1 MDTSRQKQSARVK
14 ALLLGATFLSGAI
27 ATEAH
32 AQTTGQT
39 SGEVEEVVVTGYR
52 RSLQQ
57 STEAKR
63 ESTII
68 QDSIF
73 AEDIG
78 KFPDTNLA
86 ESLNR
91 VPGVQLSREVT
102 GEGLQI
108 AIRGLGTNFTK
119 VLLNGN
125 QIAVAS
131 TGRLDAQSQ
140 NREVDLDMFPTELFS
155 RLDVNKTPTASM
167 LEGGVSGT
175 VNMRSARPFDY
186 NGRQLT
192 YSLQGSY
199 NTLAEKW
206 GPRGSILASE
216 TFDTGMGEF
225 GVLLGFAGARTHVKT
240 EGFESIGWSNA
251 NISCTGCNI
260 YGGNNFNFAS
270 TVPAG
275 VTLPGRPVGSPLTNA
290 DLLALNPG
298 LTLQQLSDAMI
309 PRLGRPA
316 YTDGQRDRY
325 SGLISLEYRPTENLN
340 FYFDTLLGRG
350 IRKFDRV
357 DINWVGRNSNFMVP
371 TGLQVDENF
380 VVTEG
385 TFLNSQFFLEARP
398 YHEKVNFF
406 NLNPGFTYRYN
417 DFLRFDGQFNM
428 SKSQF
433 LRESPTILFNT
444 PLGQGI
450 DVEYSNPGEPFPDIA
465 TNANL
470 NDPNLGWTWAGGGRV
485 NIQNERRVTKTKAA
499 HFNVL
504 FGEEDGVNVRG
515 GVAWDQASRSIIA
528 QDNTARWQQLVCGG
542 GGTFQ
547 PVPAPQPPCNGQA
560 GSAVPS
566 SAIGSYLRPGPY
578 GFVAVDYDRF
588 FGATNYSELAS
599 TAPFSASANTGTRS
613 GIIQEE
619 TLGAFVELN
628 GRADLGPWELRFNG
642 GVRYVSTDQDITG
655 PVTFTIGNTQT
666 TEFQRRDSRYDAY
679 LPSFNAVLKVRDDVN
694 LRLSASR
701 TLTRPNPADML
712 PGTSFS
718 DPSAQEATQGNPN
731 LTPFFSNN
739 FDIGA
744 EWYTGAEGYIG
755 IVGFNKQITGWTQNG
770 TNTIP
775 FSELGI
781 PFDALTPL
789 QQTAI
794 NNRGGPNAATVTVRQ
809 QVNVGGTLT
818 IRGFEVNW
826 VQPLSFLL
834 DGLGFQANYTRI
846 YQSASGAGAP
856 PVAVG
861 VSPYTYNITGY
872 YDHGPASIRVSYV
885 YNAKQIGSP
894 GPENGINLPNP
905 DGGPAI
911 PGRFQNDAYGQWDLS
926 AGYELEWLPT
936 SPRLTLDVIN
946 ITKEDQRTAFV
957 WPNATQSFYS
967 GSRTFLIGIRG
978 QF

>member
-1 MDTSRQKQSARVK
+1 MKTARRTPHACVK
-14 ALLLGATFLSGAI
+14 AALLGATFLTGAVS
-27 ATEAH
+27 TEAS
-32 AQTTGQT
+32 AQ
-39 SGEVEEVVVTGYR
+39 SSEVEEVVVTGYR
-52 RSLQQ
+52 ASLQQ

-63 ESTII
+63 EATII

-119 VLLNGN
+119 ILLNGN

-140 NREVDLDMFPTELFS
+140 NREVDLDMFPTELFT

-175 VNMRSARPFDY
+175 VNMRSARPFDFE
-186 NGRQLT
+186 GRQFT

-199 NTLAEKW
+199 NSLAEKW
-206 GPRGSILASE
+206 GPRGSLLASQ
-216 TFDTGMGEF
+216 TFDTGMGEL
-225 GVLLGFAGARTHVKT
+225 GVLVGFAGARTHIQT

-251 NISCTGCNI
+251 NLTCAGCNI
-260 YGGNNFNFAS
+260 YGGNNFNFAT

-275 VTLPGRPVGSPLTNA
+275 VSLAGRPVGSPLTNA
-290 DLLALNPG
+290 DLLTLNPG

-325 SGLISLEYRPTENLN
+325 SGLISVEFKPTENLN
-340 FYFDTLLGRG
+340 LYFDTLLGRG

-371 TGLQVDENF
+371 VGLQVDENF

-385 TFLNSQFFLEARP
+385 QFLNAQFFLEARP

-417 DFLRFDGQFNM
+417 DFVRFDGQFNL

-433 LRESPTILFNT
+433 LRESPTILFNS

-450 DVEYSNPGEPFPDIA
+450 NVDYSNPGKPFPEIV
-465 TNANL
+465 TNADL
-470 NDPNLGWTWAGGGRV
+470 NNPNLGWTWAGGGRV

-499 HFNVL
+499 HLDAL
-504 FGEEDGVNVRG
+504 FGDEAGVNVRA
-515 GVAWDQASRSIIA
+515 GVAWDFASRSIMA
-528 QDNTARWQQLVCGG
+528 QDNTARWQQFVCGG

-547 PVPAPQPPCNGQA
+547 PAPAPQPPCNGQA
-560 GSAVPS
+560 GSAIPN
-566 SAIGSYLRPGPY
+566 SALGGYLRQGPH

-588 FGATNYSELAS
+588 FADTNYSQFAS

-613 GIIQEE
+613 GVIEEE
-619 TLGAFVELN
+619 TLGAYVELN

-655 PVTFTIGNTQT
+655 PVTFTINNVQT

-679 LPSFNAVLKVRDDVN
+679 LPSLNAVLRVRDDVN

-718 DPSAQEATQGNPN
+718 DPSAQEATQGNPA

-744 EWYTGAEGYIG
+744 EWYTGGEGYIG

-770 TNTIP
+770 ANTIP
-775 FSELGI
+775 FSQLGI
-781 PFDALTPL
+781 PFEALTPL

-794 NNRGGPNAATVTVRQ
+794 NNRGGPNTATVTVRQ

-818 IRGFEVNW
+818 IRGYEANW

-856 PVAVG
+856 PIAVG

-872 YDHGPASIRVSYV
+872 YDRGPASLRVSYV
-885 YNAKQIGSP
+885 YNAEQVGSP

-905 DGGPAI
+905 DGGAPIPA
-911 PGRFQNDAYGQWDLS
+911 RFRNDAFGQWDLS
-926 AGYELEWLPT
+926 ASYEFENLPT
-936 SPRLTLDVIN
+936 SPRLTLDLIN
-946 ITKEDQRTAFV
+946 ITKEDQRQTFV
-957 WPNATQSFYS
+957 WPNATQTFYR
-967 GSRTFLIGIRG
+967 GSRTILVGLRG
-978 QF
+978 RF

>member
-1 MDTSRQKQSARVK
+1 MSSSREKTSARLK
-14 ALLLGATFLSGAI
+14 AALLGATFLAGGI
-27 ATEAH
+27 ATEVH
-32 AQTTGQT
+32 AQTT
-39 SGEVEEVVVTGYR
+39 SDVEEVVVTGYR

-57 STEAKR
+57 ATEAKR
-63 ESTII
+63 EAAII

-91 VPGVQLSREVT
+91 IPGVQLNREVT
-102 GEGLQI
+102 GEGLNI

-119 VLLNGN
+119 ILLNGN

-175 VNMRSARPFDY
+175 VNMRSARPFDSAD
-186 NGRQLT
+186 RQLT

-199 NTLAEKW
+199 NSLAEKI
-206 GPRGSILASE
+206 GPRGALIASDR
-216 TFDTGMGEF
+216 FDTNYGEL
-225 GVLLGFAGARTHVKT
+225 GVLIGLAGARTHIQT

-251 NISCTGCNI
+251 NMTCTGCNL
-260 YGGNNFNFAS
+260 YGGNNFNWAS
-270 TVPAG
+270 AVPAG
-275 VTLPGRPVGSPLTNA
+275 VTLAGRPVGSPLTNA

-325 SGLISLEYRPTENLN
+325 SALVSLEFQPSEDLH

-371 TGLQVDENF
+371 TGLQVDENY
-380 VVTEG
+380 VVTQG
-385 TFLNSQFFLEARP
+385 NFLNSQFFLEARP

-406 NLNPGFTYRYN
+406 NLNPGFSWRYN
-417 DFLRFDGQFNM
+417 DFIKVDGQFNM
-428 SKSQF
+428 SKSDF

-444 PLGQGI
+444 PLNQGI
-450 DVEYSNPGEPFPDIA
+450 NVQYTNDGKPFPDIV
-465 TNANL
+465 TNADL
-470 NDPNLGWTWAGGGRV
+470 NNPALGWTWAGGGRV

-499 HFNVL
+499 HFDVT
-504 FGEEDGVNVRG
+504 FGEEEGMNVKIG
-515 GVAWDQASRSIIA
+515 GAWDYASRSILA
-528 QDNTARWQQLVCGG
+528 QDASAQWQQLVCAG

-547 PVPAPQPPCNGQA
+547 PAPAPQPACNGQA
-560 GSAVPS
+560 GSAVT
-566 SAIGSYLRPGPY
+566 SAALAGYLRPGPH

-588 FGATNYSELAS
+588 FGDTNYSAFAS
-599 TAPFSASANTGTRS
+599 NAPFSSSANTGTRS
-613 GIIQEE
+613 GIIEE
-619 TLGAFVELN
+619 DTLGAYAELN
-628 GRADLGPWELRFNG
+628 GRADVGPWELRFNG
-642 GVRYVSTDQDITG
+642 GVRYISTEQDITG
-655 PVTFTIGNTQT
+655 PVTFTIAGVQS
-666 TEFQRRDSRYDAY
+666 TEFQSRDSRYDAY

-731 LTPFFSNN
+731 LTPFLSNN

-755 IVGFNKQITGWTQNG
+755 IVGFNKQITGWTQTG
-770 TNTIP
+770 VTTIP
-775 FSELGI
+775 FSQLGI
-781 PFDALTPL
+781 PFDALTAL

-794 NNRGGPNAATVTVRQ
+794 NNRGGPGAATVNVRQ
-809 QVNVGGTLT
+809 QVNAGGTLT
-818 IRGFEVNW
+818 IRGYEANW

-856 PVAVG
+856 PIAVG

-872 YDHGPASIRVSYV
+872 YDRGPASLRVSYV
-885 YNAKQIGSP
+885 YNAKQIGSN
-894 GPENGINLPNP
+894 GPENGITIPNP
-905 DGGPAI
+905 DGGAAI
-911 PGRFQNDAYGQWDLS
+911 PARFGNGATGQWDLS
-926 AGYELEWLPT
+926 ASYEFDWLPT
-936 SPRLTLDVIN
+936 SPRVTLDVIN
-946 ITKEDQRTAFV
+946 ITKEDQRQTFV
-957 WPNATQSFYS
+957 WENATQTFYK
-967 GSRTFLIGIRG
+967 GSRTILLGVRG
-978 QF
+978 SF

>member
-1 MDTSRQKQSARVK
+1 MNSSHKKQSTRIK
-14 ALLLGATFLSGAI
+14 AILLGATFLSGVVV
-27 ATEAH
+27 TEVQ
-32 AQTTGQT
+32 AQAA
-39 SGEVEEVVVTGYR
+39 VEEVVVTGFR

-63 ESTII
+63 DATII

-91 VPGVQLSREVT
+91 IPGVQLSREVT

-119 VLLNGN
+119 ILLNGN

-131 TGRLDAQSQ
+131 TGRLDSQSQ
-140 NREVDLDMFPTELFS
+140 NREVDLDMFPTELFT

-175 VNMRSARPFDY
+175 VNMRSARPFDF
-186 NGRQLT
+186 GDRQLT

-199 NTLAEKW
+199 NSTAEKW
-206 GPRGSILASE
+206 GPRGSLLASD
-216 TFDTGMGEF
+216 TFDTGVGEF
-225 GVLLGFAGARTHVKT
+225 GVLVGFAGARTHIST
-240 EGFESIGWSNA
+240 EGFETIGWSNA
-251 NISCTGCNI
+251 NMTCTGCNI
-260 YGGNNFNFAS
+260 YGGNNFNWAS

-275 VTLPGRPVGSPLTNA
+275 VSLPGRPVGSPLTNA

-316 YTDGQRDRY
+316 YTDGQRDRL
-325 SGLISLEYRPTENLN
+325 SGLISFQLRPMENLEL
-340 FYFDTLLGRG
+340 YFDTLVGRG

-357 DINWVGRNSNFMVP
+357 DMNWIGRNSNFMVP
-371 TGLQVDENF
+371 VGLQVDSNH
-380 VVTEG
+380 VVTSG
-385 TFLNSQFFLEARP
+385 DFLNSQFFLEARP

-406 NLNPGFTYRYN
+406 NLNPGFHWQYN
-417 DFLRFDGQFNM
+417 DFIQVDGQFNM
-428 SKSQF
+428 SKSEF
-433 LRESPTILFNT
+433 LRESPTVLFNS
-444 PLGQGI
+444 PLGVGI
-450 DVEYSNPGEPFPDIA
+450 NVDYENPGKPYPNIV
-465 TNANL
+465 TNADL
-470 NDPNLGWTWAGGGRV
+470 NNPALGWVWTGGGRV

-499 HFNVL
+499 HLDAL
-504 FGEEDGVNVRG
+504 FGDADAVNVKA
-515 GVAWDQASRSIIA
+515 GVAWDQASRSIMA
-528 QDNTARWQQLVCGG
+528 QDNSARWQQLVCGG
-542 GGTFQ
+542 GGVFQ
-547 PVPAPQPPCNGQA
+547 PAPAPQPPCNGQA
-560 GSAVPS
+560 GSAVPA
-566 SAIGSYLRPGPY
+566 SALASYLKPGPY

-588 FGATNYSELAS
+588 FADTNYSELAS
-599 TAPFSASANTGTRS
+599 TAPFSASANTAARS
-613 GIIQEE
+613 GVIDEN
-619 TLGAFVELN
+619 TKGAYAEFN
-628 GRADLGPWELRFNG
+628 GRTDVGAWQLRFNG
-642 GVRYVSTDQDITG
+642 GVRYVSTEQEITG
-655 PVTFTIGNTQT
+655 PVTFTVAGVQT
-666 TEFQRRDSRYDAY
+666 TEFQTRKSRYDAY
-679 LPSFNAVLKVRDDVN
+679 LPSFNAVLQVRDDVN

-712 PGTSFS
+712 PGTTFS
-718 DPSAQEATQGNPN
+718 DPSAQEANQGNPN

-744 EWYTGAEGYIG
+744 EWYTGAEGYVG
-755 IVGFNKQITGWTQNG
+755 IVGFNKVISGWTQVG
-770 TNTIP
+770 TTTIP
-775 FSELGI
+775 FSQLGI
-781 PFDALTPL
+781 PFESLTAT

-794 NNRGGPNAATVTVRQ
+794 NNRGGPNSATVNVRQ
-809 QVNVGGTLT
+809 QINVGGTLT
-818 IRGFEVNW
+818 IRGYEANW

-861 VSPYTYNITGY
+861 VSPYTYNVTGY

-885 YNAKQIGSP
+885 YNARQTGSA
-894 GPENGINLPNP
+894 GPENGITLPNP
-905 DGGPAI
+905 EGGTPIPA
-911 PGRFQNDAYGQWDLS
+911 RFRNDAYGQWDLS
-926 AGYELEWLPT
+926 AGYQFEGFLTE
-936 SPRLTLDVIN
+936 PRITLDVIN

-967 GSRTFLIGIRG
+967 GSRTILLGIRG
-978 QF
+978 KF